1 MRLAHLSVEVCYAR
15 LQQRVPKPMQN
26 ACRALGW
33 GTTLH
38 PHPRPT
44 GHSPEPDRGM
54 PPFTPLFAVSLA
66 SALLVFCD
74 AAATLARRDADAA
87 VDC

>member
-1 MRLAHLSVEVCYAR
+1 
-15 LQQRVPKPMQN
+15 
-26 ACRALGW
+26 
-33 GTTLH
+33 
-38 PHPRPT
+38 
-44 GHSPEPDRGM
+44 M